1 MTTILHSSYND
12 DILFNGGDDDAK
24 NDKTDHIQRYP
35 VPLTWWAIT
44 HKGVTHMHFSVIHLV
59 NLSKSIRF
67 TKPDWCHCIFL
78 FVFSPLCSVSNQF
91 KILIQFMSN
100 DLLLKVFGREKKDR
114 MEMPMIWLEIKTN
127 ELDTISSYEIKYPIL
142 ADGRPV
148 LILISWMPSC
158 MHFVSRLYYYL
169 MSYRTQTIEPIF
181 FCVFWLFSLL
191 LFFFSN
197 SNKSETI
204 KGECMYVIHLC
215 VFVGVVVV
223 FVRQCVFWILC
234 CFCSFVRIDCCW
246 KFDKL

>member
-1 MTTILHSSYND
+1 MMISFSMAETMTPKTTKLIIFK
-12 DILFNGGDDDAK
+12 DILYHWHGERSPIK
-24 NDKTDHIQRYP
+24 VSLI
-35 VPLTWWAIT
+35 
-44 HKGVTHMHFSVIHLV
+44 
-59 NLSKSIRF
+59 
-67 TKPDWCHCIFL
+67 CI
-78 FVFSPLCSVSNQF
+78 SVSFIWSIFQKVSDLRNRIDVIAF
-91 KILIQFMSN
+91 FSLYSVHFVRFLIN
-100 DLLLKVFGREKKDR
+100 LKYWYNLWAMICCWKSSEEKKKDR